1 MSTRIEAIGIPV
13 ASEKIAGTFLS
24 PGNKVPGI
32 LFVHG
37 WGGSQQR
44 DLARAKG
51 IAGLGCVC
59 LTFDLRGHEET
70 LVQKKTVTRQHNL
83 DDILAAYDQLA
94 NHAAVD
100 KSSIAVIGTSY
111 GGYLAA
117 ILSQLRAVRWL
128 ALRAPALYWDEEW
141 SVPKQDLD
149 RENLARYRQE
159 TLGPKDNRALA
170 ACAEF
175 TGDVLLVESGHD
187 DFVPHPVLMNFRSA
201 FTRAHSLTHRTLMGA
216 DHALS
221 GEACQNAY
229 TSILT
234 SWISEM
240 VIGARVGNYPPISS
254 AADF

>member
-1 MSTRIEAIGIPV
+1 MPTRTETVDILV
-13 ASEKIAGTFLS
+13 ANEKIAGTFLS

-83 DDILAAYDQLA
+83 EDLVAAYDRLVG
-94 NHAAVD
+94 HISVD
-100 KSSIAVIGTSY
+100 RSSIAVIGTSY

-117 ILSQLRAVRWL
+117 ILATLRPVKWL
-128 ALRAPALYWDEEW
+128 ALRAPALYSDEEW

-149 RENLARYRQE
+149 RDNLARYRQE

-175 TGDVLLVESGHD
+175 TGDVLLVESEHD

-201 FTRAHSLTHRTLMGA
+201 FTKAHSLTHRTLLGA

-221 GEACQNAY
+221 GETCQNAY

-234 SWISEM
+234 NWVSEM
-240 VIGARVGNYPPISS
+240 VIGARIENYPHFSATSS
-254 AADF
+254 